1 MPAEA
6 DVFSNPAPTAL
17 NRTREKR
24 LNDFA
29 KNASDESSAAFTGA
43 MKPYCSAAMRVVE
56 IEIATT
62 EASGSSDFS
71 NALASAINEKH
82 ETSTDRKNAC
92 RSVWWNGRGTSS

>member
-6 DVFSNPAPTAL
+6 EVLSSPAPTAL

-29 KNASDESSAAFTGA
+29 RNASDESRAALTGA

-71 NALASAINEKH
+71 NAFEIAISEKQ
-82 ETSTDRKNAC
+82 ETSTERKKAW
-92 RSVWWNGRGTSS
+92 RSVSWNGRGTSS